1 MKAKSSSS
9 SLSSSESSA
18 PIPLDQSLPNQW
30 CLWVQDLN
38 IKEKKN
44 ETNYHEQVKN
54 ILTVSTMG
62 DFCKFFT
69 SLRKPKDIPSGADVY
84 FFKKG
89 IKPLWEDPKNNSGGR
104 FFLHIK
110 KTFATKLWES
120 LLFSVVSREIPE
132 TEYVNG
138 IILKIHRLEVVFYI
152 WTEELDLKNQEILKQ
167 WVKETVGLSRKIRL
181 EFKFHPTDY
190 NKKLGRA
197 KKK

>member
-1 MKAKSSSS
+1 MKATSSSS
-9 SLSSSESSA
+9 SLSSESIA
-18 PIPLDQSLPNQW
+18 NIPLKSDLPDPW

-38 IKEKKN
+38 MKEKKN
-44 ETNYHEQVKN
+44 EANYHQQVKKLVT
-54 ILTVSTMG
+54 IKTMG
-62 DFCKFFT
+62 DFCKFFAA
-69 SLRKPKDIPSGADVY
+69 LRKPKDIPSGADVY
-84 FFKKG
+84 FFKQG

-120 LLFSVVSREIPE
+120 LLFSVVSREIPQ
-132 TEYVNG
+132 TRFVNG

-152 WTEELDLKNQEILKQ
+152 WTEELDLENQEILKQ

-181 EFKFHPTDY
+181 EFKFHPTKH